1 MTLNTCYFSRIVICV
16 GVGREGGGVIV
27 NTSHKHTC
35 ISLFPEDLY
44 TEVPE
49 PDPDYQ
55 DEDSTDFPPPPPPI
69 NTDSNTATTPTSPS
83 STAAPTIIGVR
94 NGAVSSPEEEGEL
107 IQPKK
112 LVNPCLA
119 SRERQALHKE
129 LLLNYKL

>member
-1 MTLNTCYFSRIVICV
+1 MLLFQKSVIFMCV
-16 GVGREGGGVIV
+16 GVGWEGEVIV

-69 NTDSNTATTPTSPS
+69 STDSNTASTPTSPS
-83 STAAPTIIGVR
+83 STAAPTIIGVH

-119 SRERQALHKE
+119 SKERQALHKE